1 MENTCDTH
9 LITIES
15 LGKWNPSVKR
25 IPKDMRVNKDLLYK
39 EMSCPSCL
47 ELFKRILI
55 RKRLLRQGR
64 EANLLL
70 L

>member
-15 LGKWNPSVKR
+15 LGKWNPSMKR
-25 IPKDMRVNKDLLYK
+25 IPQDTRVNENLLYK
-39 EMSCPSCL
+39 EMSCPSRL
-47 ELFKRILI
+47 GLFKRTPI

-64 EANLLL
+64 DANFLLL
-70 L
+70 